1 MNYLET
7 KKQKILASTPDYGLP
22 KGYMAVDYLESTS
35 EKQWFDTGIKAAS
48 DLTVEGEWYV
58 DRSTIADDYVIFYQ
72 GENSIN
78 LYSFGLLSYNT
89 RSSHNWCW
97 TIGSGRETF
106 QNPAD
111 HALKF
116 HSKTT
121 NKQCIINGV
130 VEKTYSS
137 NKFTSRR
144 DIFIFGTSSSTR
156 IKPNKGD
163 DGTKRIYWMKI
174 WKNRNLVRDY
184 QPCLDSSRV
193 ACLYDRVSKE
203 TFYNKGS
210 EAFTYGLL

>member
-1 MNYLET
+1 MSGLDERR
-7 KKQKILASTPDYGLP
+7 KAMMGEIDYGLP
-22 KGYMAVDYLESTS
+22 KNYMAVEYLESTS
-35 EKQWFDTGIKAAS
+35 EKQWFDTGIKAS
-48 DLTVEGEWYV
+48 STLTVEGEWYI

-72 GENSIN
+72 GETSIGV
-78 LYSFGLLSYNT
+78 YSFGLLSYNT
-89 RSSHNWCW
+89 QSSHNWCW
-97 TIGSGRETF
+97 TIGSGRENF
-106 QNPAD
+106 QNPTN
-111 HALKF
+111 HALRF

-174 WKNRNLVRDY
+174 WDGQTLVRDF
-184 QPCLDSSRV
+184 QPCLDASSTP
-193 ACLYDRVSKE
+193 CLYDRVSKQ

-210 EAFTYGLL
+210 LKLGYKLL

>member
-1 MNYLET
+1 MSGLDERR
-7 KKQKILASTPDYGLP
+7 KAMMGEIDYGLP
-22 KGYMAVDYLESTS
+22 KNYMAVEYLESTS
-35 EKQWFDTGIKAAS
+35 EKQWFDTGIKAS
-48 DLTVEGEWYV
+48 STLTVEAEWYV

-72 GENSIN
+72 GETSVGV
-78 LYSFGLLSYNT
+78 YSFGLLSYNT
-89 RSSHNWCW
+89 QSSYNWCW
-97 TIGSGRETF
+97 TIGSGRENF
-106 QNPAD
+106 QNPTN
-111 HALKF
+111 HALRF

-174 WKNRNLVRDY
+174 WDGQTLVRDF
-184 QPCLDSSRV
+184 QPCLDASSTP
-193 ACLYDRVSKE
+193 CLYDRVSKQ

-210 EAFTYGLL
+210 LKLGYKLL

>member
-1 MNYLET
+1 MSGLDERR
-7 KKQKILASTPDYGLP
+7 KAMMGEIDYGLP
-22 KGYMAVDYLESTS
+22 KNYMAVEYLESTS
-35 EKQWFDTGIKAAS
+35 EKQWFDSGIKAS
-48 DLTVEGEWYV
+48 STLTVEGEWYV
-58 DRSTIADDYVIFYQ
+58 DRNTITDDYVFFYE
-72 GENSIN
+72 GETSIN
-78 LYSFGLLSYNT
+78 VYSFGLLSYNT

-97 TIGSGRETF
+97 SIGSGRETF
-106 QNPAD
+106 QHPAD

-116 HSKTT
+116 HSKAT

-144 DIFIFGTSSSTR
+144 NIFIFGTSSSTR

-174 WKNRNLVRDY
+174 WDGQTLVRDF
-184 QPCLDSSRV
+184 QPCLDASSTP
-193 ACLYDRVSKE
+193 CLYDRVSKQ

-210 EAFTYGLL
+210 LKLGYKLL

>member
-1 MNYLET
+1 MSGLDERR
-7 KKQKILASTPDYGLP
+7 KAMMGEIDYGLP
-22 KGYMAVDYLESTS
+22 KNYMAVEYLESTS
-35 EKQWFDTGIKAAS
+35 EKQWFDTGIKAS
-48 DLTVEGEWYV
+48 STLTVEGEWYI

-72 GENSIN
+72 GETSIGV
-78 LYSFGLLSYNT
+78 YSFGLLSYNT
-89 RSSHNWCW
+89 QSSHNWCW
-97 TIGSGRETF
+97 TIGSGRENF
-106 QNPAD
+106 QNPTN
-111 HALKF
+111 HALRF

-156 IKPNKGD
+156 VKPNKGD

-174 WKNRNLVRDY
+174 WDGQTLVRDF
-184 QPCLDSSRV
+184 QPCLDASSTP
-193 ACLYDRVSKE
+193 CLYDRVSKQ

-210 EAFTYGLL
+210 LKLGYKLL

>member
-1 MNYLET
+1 MRYFEE
-7 KKQKILASTPDYGLP
+7 KKKAIMGEIDYGLP
-22 KGYMAVDYLESTS
+22 KNYRVVEYLESTS

-58 DRSTIADDYVIFYQ
+58 DRSSITDDYVIFYQ
-72 GENSIN
+72 GETSIN
-78 LYSFGLLSYNT
+78 VYSFGLLAYNT
-89 RSSHNWCW
+89 QSSNHWCW

-144 DIFIFGTSSSTR
+144 NIFIFGTSSSTR

-163 DGTKRIYWMKI
+163 DGIKRIYWMKI
-174 WKNRNLVRDY
+174 WDGQTLVRDF
-184 QPCLDSSRV
+184 QPCLDASSTP
-193 ACLYDRVSKE
+193 CLYDRVSKQ
-203 TFYNKGS
+203 TFYNEGS
-210 EAFTYGLL
+210 LNLGYKLL

>member
-22 KGYMAVDYLESTS
+22 KGYMAVEYLESTS
-35 EKQWFDTGIKAAS
+35 EKQWFDTGIKAS
-48 DLTVEGEWYV
+48 STLTVEGEWYI
-58 DRSTIADDYVIFYQ
+58 DRSTIADDYVILYQ
-72 GENSIN
+72 GETSIN
-78 LYSFGLLSYNT
+78 VYSFGLLSYNT
-89 RSSHNWCW
+89 QSSHNWCW
-97 TIGSGRETF
+97 TIGSGRENF
-106 QNPAD
+106 QNPTN
-111 HALKF
+111 HALRF

-174 WKNRNLVRDY
+174 WDGQTLVRDF
-184 QPCLDSSRV
+184 QPCLDASSTP
-193 ACLYDRVSKE
+193 CLYDRVSKQ

-210 EAFTYGLL
+210 LTLGYKLL

>member
-1 MNYLET
+1 MSGLDERR
-7 KKQKILASTPDYGLP
+7 KAMMGEIDYGLP
-22 KGYMAVDYLESTS
+22 KNYMAVEYLESTS

-58 DRSTIADDYVIFYQ
+58 DRSSIADDYVIFYQ
-72 GENSIN
+72 GETSIGV
-78 LYSFGLLSYNT
+78 YSFGLLSYNT
-89 RSSHNWCW
+89 TSSYNWCW
-97 TIGSGRETF
+97 TIGSGRENF
-106 QNPAD
+106 QNPTN
-111 HALKF
+111 HALRF

-163 DGTKRIYWMKI
+163 DGIKRIYWMKI
-174 WKNRNLVRDY
+174 WDGQTLVRDF
-184 QPCLDSSRV
+184 QPCLDASSTP
-193 ACLYDRVSKE
+193 CLYDRVSKQ

-210 EAFTYGLL
+210 LKLGYKLL

>member
-1 MNYLET
+1 MRYFEE
-7 KKQKILASTPDYGLP
+7 KKKAIMGEIDYGLP
-22 KGYMAVDYLESTS
+22 KNYRAVEYLESTS

-58 DRSTIADDYVIFYQ
+58 DRSSITDDYVIFYQ
-72 GENSIN
+72 GETSIN
-78 LYSFGLLSYNT
+78 VYSFGLLSYDT
-89 RSSHNWCW
+89 QSSHHWCW
-97 TIGSGRETF
+97 TIGSGREPF

-137 NKFTSRR
+137 NEFTSRN

-156 IKPNKGD
+156 VKPNKGD
-163 DGTKRIYWMKI
+163 DGIKRIYWMKI
-174 WKNRNLVRDY
+174 WDGQTLVRDF
-184 QPCLDSSRV
+184 QPCLDASSTP
-193 ACLYDRVSKE
+193 CLYDRVSKQ

-210 EAFTYGLL
+210 LKLGYKLL

>member
-1 MNYLET
+1 MSGLDERR
-7 KKQKILASTPDYGLP
+7 KAMMGEIDYGLP
-22 KGYMAVDYLESTS
+22 KNYMAVEYLESTS
-35 EKQWFDTGIKAAS
+35 EKQWFDTGIKAS
-48 DLTVEGEWYV
+48 STLTVEGEWYV

-72 GENSIN
+72 GETSIGV
-78 LYSFGLLSYNT
+78 YSFGLLSYNT
-89 RSSHNWCW
+89 QSSHNWCW
-97 TIGSGRETF
+97 TIGSGREDF
-106 QNPAD
+106 QNPTN
-111 HALKF
+111 HALRF

-156 IKPNKGD
+156 VKPNKGD

-174 WKNRNLVRDY
+174 WDGQTLVRDF
-184 QPCLDSSRV
+184 QPCLDASSTP
-193 ACLYDRVSKE
+193 CLYDRVSKQ

-210 EAFTYGLL
+210 LKLGYKLL

>member
-1 MNYLET
+1 MSGLDERR
-7 KKQKILASTPDYGLP
+7 KAMMGEIDYGLP
-22 KGYMAVDYLESTS
+22 KNYMAVEYLESTS

-58 DRSTIADDYVIFYQ
+58 DRSSITDDYVIFYQ
-72 GENSIN
+72 GETSIN
-78 LYSFGLLSYNT
+78 AYSFGLLTYNT
-89 RSSHNWCW
+89 QSSHNWCW

-106 QNPAD
+106 QNPTD
-111 HALKF
+111 HALRF

-137 NKFTSRR
+137 NEFTSRR

-163 DGTKRIYWMKI
+163 DGIKRIYWMKI
-174 WKNRNLVRDY
+174 WDGQTLVRDF
-184 QPCLDSSRV
+184 QPCLDASSTP
-193 ACLYDRVSKE
+193 CLYDRVSKQ

-210 EAFTYGLL
+210 LKLGYKLL

>member
-1 MNYLET
+1 MSGLDERR
-7 KKQKILASTPDYGLP
+7 KAMMGEIDYGLP
-22 KGYMAVDYLESTS
+22 KNYMAVEYLESTS
-35 EKQWFDTGIKAAS
+35 EKQWFDTGIKAS
-48 DLTVEGEWYV
+48 STLTVEGEWYI

-72 GENSIN
+72 GETSIGV
-78 LYSFGLLSYNT
+78 YSFGLLSYNT
-89 RSSHNWCW
+89 QSSHNWCW
-97 TIGSGRETF
+97 TIGSGRENF
-106 QNPAD
+106 QNPTN
-111 HALKF
+111 HALRF

-163 DGTKRIYWMKI
+163 DGIKRIYWMKI
-174 WKNRNLVRDY
+174 WDGQTLVRDF
-184 QPCLDSSRV
+184 QPCLDASSTP
-193 ACLYDRVSKE
+193 CLYDRVSKQ

-210 EAFTYGLL
+210 LKLGYKLL

>member
-1 MNYLET
+1 MSGLDERR
-7 KKQKILASTPDYGLP
+7 KAMMGEIDYGLP
-22 KGYMAVDYLESTS
+22 KNYMAVEYLESTS
-35 EKQWFDTGIKAAS
+35 EKQWFDTGIKAS
-48 DLTVEGEWYV
+48 STLTVEGEWYI

-72 GENSIN
+72 GETSIGV
-78 LYSFGLLSYNT
+78 YSFGLLSYNT
-89 RSSHNWCW
+89 QSSHNWCW
-97 TIGSGRETF
+97 TIGSGRENF
-106 QNPAD
+106 QNPTN
-111 HALKF
+111 HALRF

-156 IKPNKGD
+156 VKPNKGD

-174 WKNRNLVRDY
+174 WDGQTLVRDF
-184 QPCLDSSRV
+184 QPCLDASSTP
-193 ACLYDRVSKE
+193 CLYDRVSKQ

-210 EAFTYGLL
+210 LTLGYKLL

>member
-1 MNYLET
+1 MSGLDERR
-7 KKQKILASTPDYGLP
+7 KAMMGEIDYGLP
-22 KGYMAVDYLESTS
+22 KNYMAVEYLESTS
-35 EKQWFDTGIKAAS
+35 EKQWFDTGIKAS
-48 DLTVEGEWYV
+48 STLTVEAEWYI

-72 GENSIN
+72 GETSIGV
-78 LYSFGLLSYNT
+78 YSFGLLSYNT
-89 RSSHNWCW
+89 QSSYNWCW
-97 TIGSGRETF
+97 TIGSGREDF
-106 QNPAD
+106 QNPTN
-111 HALKF
+111 HALRF

-163 DGTKRIYWMKI
+163 DGIKRIYWMKI
-174 WKNRNLVRDY
+174 WDGQTLVRDF
-184 QPCLDSSRV
+184 QPCLDASSTP
-193 ACLYDRVSKE
+193 CLYDRVSKQ

-210 EAFTYGLL
+210 LNLGYKLL

>member
-1 MNYLET
+1 MSGLDERR
-7 KKQKILASTPDYGLP
+7 KAMMGEIDYGLP
-22 KGYMAVDYLESTS
+22 KNYMAVEYLESTS
-35 EKQWFDTGIKAAS
+35 EKQWFDSGIKAS
-48 DLTVEGEWYV
+48 STLTVEGEWYI
-58 DRSTIADDYVIFYQ
+58 DRSTIADDYVILYQ
-72 GENSIN
+72 GETSIGV
-78 LYSFGLLSYNT
+78 YSFGLLSYNT
-89 RSSHNWCW
+89 QSSHNWCW
-97 TIGSGRETF
+97 TIGSGREDF
-106 QNPAD
+106 QNPTN
-111 HALKF
+111 HALRF

-174 WKNRNLVRDY
+174 WDGQTLVRDF
-184 QPCLDSSRV
+184 QPCLDASSTP
-193 ACLYDRVSKE
+193 CLYDRVSKQ

-210 EAFTYGLL
+210 LKLGYKLL

>member
-1 MNYLET
+1 MSGLDERR
-7 KKQKILASTPDYGLP
+7 KAMMGEIDYGLP
-22 KGYMAVDYLESTS
+22 KNYMAVEYLESTS
-35 EKQWFDTGIKAAS
+35 EKQWFDTGIKAS
-48 DLTVEGEWYV
+48 STLTVEGEWYI

-72 GENSIN
+72 GETSIGV
-78 LYSFGLLSYNT
+78 YSFGLLSYNT
-89 RSSHNWCW
+89 QSSYNWCW
-97 TIGSGRETF
+97 TIGSGREDF
-106 QNPAD
+106 QNPTN
-111 HALKF
+111 HALRF

-174 WKNRNLVRDY
+174 WDGQTLVRDF
-184 QPCLDSSRV
+184 QPCLDASSTP
-193 ACLYDRVSKE
+193 CLYDRVSKQ

-210 EAFTYGLL
+210 LKLGYKLL